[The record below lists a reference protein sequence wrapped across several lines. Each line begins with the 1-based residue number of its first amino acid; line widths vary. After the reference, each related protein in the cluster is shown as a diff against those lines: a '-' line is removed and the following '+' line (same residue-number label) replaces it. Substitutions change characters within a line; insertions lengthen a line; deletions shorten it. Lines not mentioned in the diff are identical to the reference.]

1 MGKKILAIYY
11 SQSGQ
16 LAEIIDG
23 FTAPLQTA
31 GHEVEKVRIHTDP
44 EYPFPW
50 TSQSFYSVMPDCVLG
65 VPCALAPFELRSTSY
80 DLIILGYQAWF
91 LSPSIPVN
99 SLLHH
104 PAFLAVLRDTPVITI
119 TGARNMWVNAFS
131 EVKKMLGQAG
141 ANLVGN
147 IALVDRHLNHIS
159 YVTIFHWLLGGKKS
173 RYLGFFPYPGVSAA
187 DITHTRVFGETVV
200 HYLGDAE
207 DAGKHPAVD
216 DAAGG
221 FAKLQEALMK
231 QKAVELKYSLLML
244 EMKAVPTYFIWV
256 RFILKRK
263 KRNTWLAVFKYYLV
277 FSLFVAAPIILIL
290 DSIFIRPFSKKR
302 IKAKKQHYLA
312 LN

>member
-16 LAEIIDG
+16 LEEIIEQ
-23 FTAPLQTA
+23 FTGPLETA
-31 GHEVEKVRIHTDP
+31 GHDVEKIRIMP
-44 EYPFPW
+44 EPGYPFPW
-50 TSQSFYSVMPDCVLG
+50 TSQTFYSVMPDCVLG
-65 VPCALAPFELRSTSY
+65 VPGALAPFSLGSASY
-80 DLIILGYQAWF
+80 DLVVLGYQAWF

-99 SLLHH
+99 TLLHH
-104 PAFLAVLRDTPVITI
+104 PAFLAVLRNTPVITI

-131 EVKKMLGQAG
+131 EVKKMLLQAG

-187 DITHTRVFGETVV
+187 DIAHTRVFGEIATKQM
-200 HYLGDAE
+200 DS
-207 DAGKHPAVD
+207 D
-216 DAAGG
+216 
-221 FAKLQEALMK
+221 FSRLQEALME
-231 QKAVELKYSLLML
+231 QKAVELSYSLLML
-244 EMKAVPTYFIWV
+244 ETKAVPTYFIWA

-263 KRNTWLAVFKYYLV
+263 KRNGWLALFKYYLL
-277 FSLFVAAPIILIL
+277 FSLFVAAPIILIVDNL
-290 DSIFIRPFSKKR
+290 FIRPLSGKR
-302 IKAKKQHYLA
+302 IRAKKQHYSA

>member
-16 LAEIIDG
+16 LGEIIDR
-23 FTAPLQTA
+23 FTAPLETA
-31 GHEVEKVRIHTDP
+31 GHEVEKVRIETEP
-44 EYPFPW
+44 KYPFPW

-65 VPCALAPFELRSTSY
+65 VPCGLAPFELGSASY

-104 PAFLAVLRDTPVITI
+104 PAFLAVLRNTPVITI

-147 IALVDRHLNHIS
+147 IALVDRHPNHIS

-173 RYLGFFPYPGVSAA
+173 RYLGFFPYPGVSPA
-187 DITHTRVFGETVV
+187 DIAHTRVFGEIVLQ
-200 HYLGDAE
+200 HLGSGDRSGA
-207 DAGKHPAVD
+207 D

-221 FAKLQEALMK
+221 FAKLQEALME

-263 KRNTWLAVFKYYLV
+263 KRNVWLTVFKYYLV

-290 DSIFIRPFSKKR
+290 DSLFIRPFSKKR